1 MYYLL
6 VSVSTVI
13 RSQCEKLASVW
24 LM

>member
-13 RSQCEKLASVW
+13 RSQCESLHPSG
-24 LM
+24 